1 WVGIRA
7 FSRLAGEMRFNF
19 YGDQI
24 EVKFESRVG
33 SRRIAGCACDTRWP
47 IAATKMA
54 TWRNLVRNHQ
64 LISFNNLALDH
75 LYPHLI
81 PHPRACSSSR
91 PRLLGPISKR
101 G

>member
-1 WVGIRA
+1 
-7 FSRLAGEMRFNF
+7 
-19 YGDQI
+19 
-24 EVKFESRVG
+24 
-33 SRRIAGCACDTRWP
+33 
-47 IAATKMA
+47 MA

-91 PRLLGPISKR
+91 PRLTARPR
-101 G
+101 TPPRADPED